1 MKQLFEYLIDRQY
14 DALVI
19 EEEANIIAEEQINE
33 SFKSSI
39 VQKLAQAIYD
49 AEKERNK
56 RKVEIA
62 KADDEKYPQYG
73 PHNPNVTNF
82 ASIFGP
88 KTEGGKYNTKKGL
101 QGLKWSEIT
110 DDDFKVYD
118 PNDKELIKL
127 IKRTYGKK
135 DGNAD
140 FIVVDNKDNVIN
152 FIKAYGKDP
161 KADGMFYFKAAE
173 INKYGSKIDS
183 EVRELT
189 QPYYSYQSR
198 PLKTKEVIDLL
209 HAISQIYNG
218 GAKVYALEVTDEMIK
233 DYKNLQVSREEA
245 KKGVINFDKKSLET
259 LLRNQQARYKTMVA
273 EIKAKKLQ
281 KDPNVLFNEIK
292 EANDKVVALYKK
304 VMANPNYLDQYYD
317 LGRLMSYVSY
327 AYESL
332 YKSMKKSREAD
343 KEEAYALKDGDT
355 PEQAKRWRR
364 HKDEDAQNEIN
375 DAKEYV
381 EKVKK
386 MIAEIEE
393 KLK

>member
-14 DALVI
+14 DALI
-19 EEEANIIAEEQINE
+19 IKEEAKLIGEEIINE

-39 VQKLAQAIYD
+39 IQKLAQAIYD
-49 AEKERNK
+49 AEKDRNK

-82 ASIFGP
+82 TSIFGP
-88 KTEGGKYNTKKGL
+88 KTESGRYNTKKGL

-110 DDDFKVYD
+110 DNDFKVYK
-118 PNDKELIKL
+118 PTDKELIKL

-161 KADGMFYFKAAE
+161 KEDGMFYFKAAE
-173 INKYGSKIDS
+173 ITKYGSKIDS

-189 QPYYSYQSR
+189 QPYYSYRSR

-209 HAISQIYNG
+209 QTISQIYNG
-218 GAKVYALEVTDEMIK
+218 DAKVYALEITDSMIK
-233 DYKNLQVSREEA
+233 DYKTLQTSREEA

-259 LLRNQQARYKTMVA
+259 LLRNQQARYRKMIEEA
-273 EIKAKKLQ
+273 RKMKLAS
-281 KDPNVLFNEIK
+281 DPNKLLNDIETTNNEVIDLFRQVIN
-292 EANDKVVALYKK
+292 
-304 VMANPNYLDQYYD
+304 NPDNLDQRFDMDD
-317 LGRLMSYVSY
+317 LMRYTSY
-327 AYESL
+327 AYEQF
-332 YKSMKKSREAD
+332 YKAMIKSREAD
-343 KEEAYALKDGDT
+343 KYDT
-355 PEQAKRWRR
+355 KYPGKNVGEFDREQSKEYF
-364 HKDEDAQNEIN
+364 EDAKKYLDTI
-375 DAKEYV
+375 KE
-381 EKVKK
+381 K
-386 MIAEIEE
+386 IAEI
-393 KLK
+393 KQNIK